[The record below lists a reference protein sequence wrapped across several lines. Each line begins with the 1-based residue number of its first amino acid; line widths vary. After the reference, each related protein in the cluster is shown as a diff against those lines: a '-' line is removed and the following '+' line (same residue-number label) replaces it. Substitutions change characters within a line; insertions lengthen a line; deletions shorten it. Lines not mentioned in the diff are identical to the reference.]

1 MKNTY
6 KYIITAILV
15 TAIAFPVLAYGQEVG
30 GAGVNGSDVNPSGNA
45 GLSTG
50 GGDTNGSNT
59 GSGGLSTGGGNTNG
73 SDVNPSGDPGLSVG
87 GTGSNGSDVGPAD
100 TSTPGG
106 DNGGSNG
113 GSSSGSS
120 SNGGGRGGSGGSNST
135 SVLPTISDL
144 SQCVYLNSY
153 LKLGRDNPQAEVL
166 KLQAFLSSVENL
178 PVLTT
183 GVFDNQTFEGVKA
196 FQAKYVTEILAPWGV
211 TTPTGQVWYTT
222 KKKVNEVFCKA
233 NFALTPA
240 QIAEIE
246 AYRLGI
252 ANGAVDAFGNPLD
265 PNATGTIPLLPEVGN
280 ASGSNPLSAAVGD
293 LSIFQKFVNFL
304 KWLFHR

>member
-6 KYIITAILV
+6 KYIITAIIV
-15 TAIAFPVLAYGQEVG
+15 VAIAIPALAFGQEVG
-30 GAGVNGSDVNPSGNA
+30 GTGTNGSDVNPSSNG
-45 GLSTG
+45 GLSVG
-50 GGDTNGSNT
+50 GSDTNGSNT
-59 GSGGLSTGGGNTNG
+59 DSSGGLSTGGNNTNG
-73 SDVNPSGDPGLSVG
+73 SDVNPSSDGGLSVG
-87 GTGSNGSDVGPAD
+87 GTGSNGSDTGAGD

-106 DNGGSNG
+106 DNSPSNGSN
-113 GSSSGSS
+113 SSGS
-120 SNGGGRGGSGGSNST
+120 GRGGRGGSGGSNTPSP
-135 SVLPTISDL
+135 LPAISDL
-144 SQCVYLNSY
+144 GQCSYLTSY
-153 LKLGRDNPQAEVL
+153 LKLGGNNPSDQVL
-166 KLQAFLSSVENL
+166 KLQAFLASVENL
-178 PVLTT
+178 PVTAT
-183 GVFDNQTFEGVKA
+183 GIFDAQTFEGVKS
-196 FQAKYVTEILAPWGV
+196 FQAKYVSEILAPWGV

-252 ANGAVDAFGNPLD
+252 SNGAVDALGNPLD

>member
-1 MKNTY
+1 MKTTY
-6 KYIITAILV
+6 KYIVTAILV
-15 TAIAFPVLAYGQEVG
+15 GAIAIPALAFGQEVG
-30 GAGVNGSDVNPSGNA
+30 GQNTNGADVNPSSNGGLSVGGTETNGSDS

-50 GGDTNGSNT
+50 GT
-59 GSGGLSTGGGNTNG
+59 NTNG
-73 SDVNPSGDPGLSVG
+73 SDVNPSGDPGLSTG
-87 GTGSNGSDVGPAD
+87 GTNTNGSDTSSD
-100 TSTPGG
+100 TPSNP
-106 DNGGSNG
+106 DNGGSNN
-113 GSSSGSS
+113 SGSNGNGG
-120 SNGGGRGGSGGSNST
+120 NGGGGRRNSSSST
-135 SVLPTISDL
+135 STLPVLGDIGQCSYL
-144 SQCVYLNSY
+144 SSY
-153 LKLGRDNPQAEVL
+153 LKLGGNNPQDQVL
-166 KLQAFLSSVENL
+166 KLQAFLASVENL
-178 PVLTT
+178 PVTAT
-183 GVFDNQTFEGVKA
+183 GIFDEQTFEGVKS

-252 ANGAVDAFGNPLD
+252 ANGAVDALGNPLD

-280 ASGSNPLSAAVGD
+280 ASGTNSQTAALGD